1 MKFDIIIRIMHCCS
15 EFSAIHSKSDEQKLC
30 SIYDENELFF
40 IFEIVFPYI
49 LIHIHIH
56 NPFVTL

>member
-1 MKFDIIIRIMHCCS
+1 MHCCS
-15 EFSAIHSKSDEQKLC
+15 DFSAIHSKSDEQKLC